1 MAEIYEVTM
10 RYPNKDVLLKLQ
22 SELTS
27 IITSGK
33 EIPKLLTEADLDI
46 IHMESMYSI
55 VGRTQCGMVIANGVR
70 VVKINNKEKVNCEKC
85 KRLMNR

>member
-1 MAEIYEVTM
+1 
-10 RYPNKDVLLKLQ
+10 
-22 SELTS
+22 
-27 IITSGK
+27 
-33 EIPKLLTEADLDI
+33 
-46 IHMESMYSI
+46 MYSI